1 MSSVDKSQFRY
12 QQLEHW
18 LADQLAKQRWQA
30 GEKLPS
36 IRALCALQNVSKA
49 TVMHAYQRLE
59 ARGLIE
65 VRSKAGFYV
74 CAPKL
79 NRVVSA
85 SSTVADVAPKPVTV
99 SAVVMDIMSRGA
111 AFDLLPDPQTGETST
126 GLVTLNRTL
135 GRALRQQGAS
145 AHLYYDELS
154 GDALLRQTLVE
165 RYRKWGWQSDPDG
178 FCITSGCQQA
188 LALALQACCQPGDT
202 VAVESP
208 GFYGVIQLLEQ
219 LQLKVL
225 EIPASPDKGLD
236 CAALTQALQRW
247 KIAACVV
254 TPAFA
259 TPTGALMD
267 AAARQQLLNLAQ
279 QHDFYIIE
287 DDIYGD
293 LGFSF
298 RPDPLIAQDR
308 HERVL
313 LCGSFSKSLSRDT
326 RIGWIY
332 STRFQAHIQRLKLV
346 LQLANSRS
354 VQQGLAEFIRAGD
367 YDSHLRRYREQ
378 LRMQRDQLVKFLQT
392 HWQQATPFHIPQGG
406 VALWV
411 SLPEQTDT
419 LAAYHQALAHGM
431 VITPGALFS
440 AEDRYRHC
448 LRLSFV
454 HPLTRTRQ
462 QALSQLQKLLL
473 KSKKIG

>member
-36 IRALCALQNVSKA
+36 IRVLCALQNVSKA

-79 NRVVSA
+79 TRAMSVSTVVS
-85 SSTVADVAPKPVTV
+85 DVAPKPVTV

-111 AFDLLPDPQTGETST
+111 AFDLLPNPQTGDTSA

-154 GDALLRQTLVE
+154 GDTLLRQTLVE

-267 AAARQQLLNLAQ
+267 ATARQQLLNLAQ
-279 QHDFYIIE
+279 QHDFHIIE

-293 LGFSF
+293 LGFSV
-298 RPDPLIAQDR
+298 RPDPLIAKDQ

-313 LCGSFSKSLSRDT
+313 LCGSFSKSLSRDL
-326 RIGWIY
+326 RLGWIY
-332 STRFQAHIQRLKLV
+332 STRFQAQIQRLKLV
-346 LQLANSRS
+346 LQLANSRA
-354 VQQGLAEFIRAGD
+354 VQQGVAEYIRAGD

-378 LRMQRDQLVKFLQT
+378 LRIQRNQLVEFIQT
-392 HWQQATPFHIPQGG
+392 HWPAAQGFSIPQGG
-406 VALWV
+406 LAFWV
-411 SLPEQTDT
+411 ELPESVDT
-419 LAAYHQALAHGM
+419 LAAYQQARALGI

-448 LRLSFV
+448 LRLSYV
-454 HPLTRTRQ
+454 HPLTPARQ
-462 QALSQLQKLLL
+462 RALIQLYKLLL